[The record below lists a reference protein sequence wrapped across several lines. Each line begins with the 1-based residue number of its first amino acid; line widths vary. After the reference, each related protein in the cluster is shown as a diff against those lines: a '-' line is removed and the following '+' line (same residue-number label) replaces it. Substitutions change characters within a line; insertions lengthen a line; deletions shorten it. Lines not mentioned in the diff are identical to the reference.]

1 MTSPLGTK
9 TFATPSGTV
18 TATTQTVDPVPQE
31 IDAVAVAQIKEFE
44 ELALACWDFVSAY
57 SGVKHTLS
65 LESLDESFRA
75 WQIESSRQYSDQR
88 VVLMLGAYL
97 GQRLT
102 NDLDM
107 EWVTVVDEFGTDYAV
122 RSRRWEVLSFPF
134 TAVSKR
140 IENCQCDF
148 MVSVYHTV
156 SHTLT
161 NGNHMPRR
169 T

>member
-1 MTSPLGTK
+1 MAAPLGTK
-9 TFATPSGTV
+9 TFATPNGTV

-31 IDAVAVAQIKEFE
+31 IAAVALAQIKEFE
-44 ELALACWDFVSAY
+44 GLALACWDFVAAY
-57 SGVKHTLS
+57 LGREATLS
-65 LESLDESFRA
+65 LESLDKSFRA
-75 WQIESSRQYSDQR
+75 WQIESSRQHSDQM

-107 EWVTVVDEFGTDYAV
+107 AWVTVVDEYGTDYAV
-122 RSRRWEVLSFPF
+122 RSRQWEVLSFPF
-134 TAVSKR
+134 AAVSKR
-140 IENCQCDF
+140 IENHQCDF

-161 NGNHMPRR
+161 NGDHMPRR